1 MDQANEQVESA
12 PQPAPVELKPMSM
25 AATLAICSGGWLVP
39 GLAHVLIGK
48 WIRGLIF
55 AACVFLMFALGLA
68 MHGKLYDLEFDE
80 PLHVFAFIANIGTG
94 IPYWIA
100 EHLNLGIGTMTW
112 PSYDYGTTYLWVC
125 GLLNYL
131 IVLDAFDIAQRRKP

>member
-1 MDQANEQVESA
+1 MDQSNEQVVPAQESSSPEA
-12 PQPAPVELKPMSM
+12 RPMNM

-39 GLAHVLIGK
+39 GLAHILIGR

-68 MHGKLYDLEFDE
+68 MHGKLYDLEFDQ
-80 PLHVFAFIANIGTG
+80 PLHVFAFVANIGTG

-100 EHLNLGIGTMTW
+100 AHLNLGI
-112 PSYDYGTTYLWVC
+112 
-125 GLLNYL
+125 
-131 IVLDAFDIAQRRKP
+131 